1 MNETKETL
9 DGAIVD
15 AIFTQGDV
23 DAREL
28 LMTRAG
34 MFLNAL
40 VHCSRFHHDVVTAAF
55 LYDLLDDIA
64 HIQQVHDLPEPCPD
78 WQ

>member
-1 MNETKETL
+1 MKETKEIL
-9 DGAIVD
+9 DGEIVD

-23 DAREL
+23 DAMEL

-40 VHCSRFHHDVVTAAF
+40 DHCSRFHHGVVTAAF
-55 LYDLLDDIA
+55 LYDLLDDIS
-64 HIQQVHDLPEPCPD
+64 HIQQVHDLPEPRPD